1 MIFHVLNSCKPVFV
15 NDISTFTGT
24 GSDVQFMRFVLGL
37 KCIACLPL
45 FVANQ
50 RILGVLRLG
59 FDDPRGWPEQE
70 KVRACVCARSG
81 ALAPSAAPPG
91 SHTCLMH
98 PVPHLHCNCMD
109 WLPASLPPSS

>member
-15 NDISTFTGT
+15 NDIATFTGT
-24 GSDVQFMRFVLGL
+24 GPDVQFMRFVLGL

-59 FDDPRGWPEQE
+59 FDEPRGWPEQE
-70 KVRACVCARSG
+70 KVCACER
-81 ALAPSAAPPG
+81 PG
-91 SHTCLMH
+91 
-98 PVPHLHCNCMD
+98 HLE
-109 WLPASLPPSS
+109 